1 VQAPSST
8 TVLQVLPKPR
18 LIALGRDVDV
28 VVPPA
33 ATREEQVKTLVDSG
47 RLRFHDLLRRL
58 GRDELK
64 AACRAHGLEDAGR
77 ARPELAARLLKARK
91 GTESAPPSPLF
102 LAREVA
108 RHTPRRGD
116 IVLCRHRQWLVEA
129 VAPPPEP
136 EHATRVR
143 MVCLDDDNQGRVL
156 EVLWEL
162 ELGAKVHK
170 PEAHGLGEIDHVDP
184 PRHFGAYLHAL
195 KWNAVTAA
203 DGRLFQAPFRAGIKL
218 QAHQLTPLKKA
229 LELPRANLFIA
240 DDVGLGKTIEAG
252 LVLAELSL
260 RQRVDLS
267 LIICPAAVCLQ
278 WRDEMATRF
287 GMRFEIMSRA
297 FVASRRKERGFGV
310 NPWATH
316 QRFIVSHQLMRRPEY
331 RDPLLAHLGDRA
343 RKSLLILDEAHI
355 AAPASASKYAVDS
368 GITKVMRDIAPRFEN
383 RLFLSA
389 TPHNGHSN
397 SFSALLEILDPQRF
411 TRGVR
416 INGRAQLEPVIVRRL
431 KSDLRDAGVMKFP
444 ERKVIQ
450 LRLTNVEGQWQLI
463 ERTWDKQLLRYDEVK
478 ARALG
483 PADPFE
489 LELAAD
495 LARYTE
501 LARPEK
507 GRGKLVF
514 INLQKRLLSSVEA
527 FARTLQV
534 HSRSLGVK
542 AGTDNGRVLSLDDDD
557 EAFGQDDDAL
567 EASAEAEVAR
577 QTRLVEP
584 PSDTARKLI
593 SKMLASAE
601 RCRDRP
607 DAKVLALIDWMRR
620 HQCASVRIGGAS
632 SSWPPGKKAKKASVP
647 ENAGWSERRL
657 LIFTEYGDTKRYL
670 MQMLSAAIAGTD
682 GADTRILQLHG
693 GMSDEQREEVQ
704 RAFNGPPERHPV
716 RILIATDAARE
727 GINLQAHCADLVH
740 FDVPWNP
747 ARMEQ
752 RNGRIDRILQPKD
765 SVQCSYFAY
774 SQRSEDPVLATLVE
788 KSEVI
793 AKELGS
799 LGTVVMENIAGDLE
813 QRGLDG
819 TTVTRISKLASAK
832 RDGASPD
839 ELESTRKHLDSLK
852 AEVEEAGEI
861 LNRSAKVLEFD
872 SALLRDAI
880 DVGFELAGAEKLE
893 RADAHTEQVAYKLPT
908 LPESWAG
915 TLDALRP
922 ARGRDEAFW
931 EWRRRPPLPVT
942 FEPLEGWGS
951 EAVHLHLSHPLVQ
964 RVMSRFLAQGY
975 SMSDLSRVTVV
986 KNKHDALVR
995 VIAFGRLSLFG
1006 GGATRLHDQLISV
1019 AARWVEGK
1027 KDPLRPFAEDG
1038 DRKAVEML
1046 ERILAESPTLQGM
1059 PRAALERVEAAAPD
1073 LFAQL
1078 WKPIREEADARAVEA
1093 IAKLKARGRSE
1104 SDQLKLVLSEQRA
1117 AIQRRLHEQKTEQL
1131 KLDFAESEREQRQQF
1146 ERDRKHMEKRLL
1158 ELETESESEPQQVES
1173 LYKVELHRLQPVG
1186 LVVLWPATRS

>member
-1 VQAPSST
+1 VQQAPTSNS
-8 TVLQVLPKPR
+8 VLYVLSKPR
-18 LIALGRDVDV
+18 LIALGRDVDI
-28 VVPPA
+28 VVPPS
-33 ATREEQVKTLVDSG
+33 ATKEEQVKTLVVSG
-47 RLRFHDLLRRL
+47 RLPFHDLLRRL

-77 ARPELAARLLKARK
+77 ARPELAARILKARK
-91 GTESAPPSPLF
+91 GPESAPPSALF
-102 LAREVA
+102 LAREIA

-116 IVLCRHRQWLVEA
+116 VVLCRHRQWLVEE
-129 VAPPPEP
+129 VVQAPE
-136 EHATRVR
+136 AGQSTRVR

-156 EVLWEL
+156 EALWEL
-162 ELGAKVHK
+162 ELGAKVHR

-195 KWNAVTAA
+195 KWNAVTAT
-203 DGRLFQAPFRAGIKL
+203 DGRLFQAPFRAGIRL

-252 LVLAELSL
+252 LVLSELSL

-267 LIICPAAVCLQ
+267 LIICPASVCLQ
-278 WRDEMATRF
+278 WRDEMAKRF

-297 FVASRRKERGFGV
+297 FVAARRKERGFGV

-355 AAPASASKYAVDS
+355 AAPSSASKYAVDS
-368 GITKVMRDIAPRFEN
+368 AITKVMRDIAPRFEN

-416 INGRAQLEPVIVRRL
+416 ISGRAQLEPVMVRRL

-463 ERTWDKQLLRYDEVK
+463 ERTWDKQQQRYDDFK

-489 LELAAD
+489 LELASD

-527 FARTLQV
+527 FSRTLQV
-534 HSRSLGVK
+534 HSRSLGAK
-542 AGTDNGRVLSLDDDD
+542 AGTEGGRVLSLGDDD
-557 EAFGQDDDAL
+557 EAFGQHDDAL
-567 EASAEAEVAR
+567 EAIAEAEVAQ

-584 PSDTARKLI
+584 PSDTARKLL

-601 RCRDRP
+601 RCRNRP

-620 HQCASVRIGGAS
+620 HQCAAVRIGGAS
-632 SSWPPGKKAKKASVP
+632 SSWPPAKKAKKASVP
-647 ENAGWSERRL
+647 ENTGWSERRL

-670 MQMLSAAIAGTD
+670 VQMLTAAIAGTD
-682 GADTRILQLHG
+682 DADARILQLHG

-704 RAFNGPPERHPV
+704 RAFNGPPVRHPV

-774 SQRSEDPVLATLVE
+774 AQRSEDPVLATLVE

-799 LGTVVMENIAGDLE
+799 LGTVVMEDIATDLE
-813 QRGLDG
+813 QRGLDSS
-819 TTVTRISKLASAK
+819 TITRIAKLASAK
-832 RDGASPD
+832 EVGASRD
-839 ELESTRKHLDSLK
+839 ELETTRKHLDSLK
-852 AEVEEAGEI
+852 ADVEEAGEI

-880 DVGFELAGAEKLE
+880 DVGFELAGAAKLE
-893 RADAHTEQVAYKLPT
+893 RDEAHREQVAYKLPS

-922 ARGRDEAFW
+922 TRGRDEAFW
-931 EWRRRPPLPVT
+931 EWRRRAPLPVT

-975 SMSDLSRVTVV
+975 SMSDLSRITVV

-1006 GGATRLHDQLISV
+1006 AGATRLHDQLISV

-1046 ERILAESPTLQGM
+1046 ERILAESPTLQGI
-1059 PRAALERVEAAAPD
+1059 PRAALDRVQAAAPD

-1093 IAKLKARGRSE
+1093 IAMLKARGRSE
-1104 SDQLKLVLSEQRA
+1104 SDGLRLIVSQQRS
-1117 AIQRRLHEQKTEQL
+1117 AIQRRLGEQL
-1131 KLDFAESEREQRQQF
+1131 KLDFAESEREQRLQF
-1146 ERDRKHMEKRLL
+1146 ERDRKHMEKRLI
-1158 ELETESESEPQQVES
+1158 ELEREIESEPQQVES
-1173 LYKVELHRLQPVG
+1173 LYNVELHRLQPVG

>member
-1 VQAPSST
+1 MQAPSSSS
-8 TVLQVLPKPR
+8 VLQVLAKPR

-28 VVPPA
+28 AVPPGA
-33 ATREEQVKTLVDSG
+33 SKEQQVKTLVDSG

-91 GTESAPPSPLF
+91 GPESAPPSPLF

-129 VAPPPEP
+129 VAAPPEP
-136 EHATRVR
+136 EHATHVR

-162 ELGAKVHK
+162 ELGARVHK
-170 PEAHGLGEIDHVDP
+170 PEAHGLGDIDHVDE
-184 PRHFGAYLHAL
+184 PRQFSAYLHAL
-195 KWNAVTAA
+195 KWNAVTAT
-203 DGRLFQAPFRAGIKL
+203 DGKLFQAPFRAGIKL

-252 LVLAELSL
+252 LVLSELTL
-260 RQRVDLS
+260 RQRVDLA
-267 LIICPAAVCLQ
+267 LIICPASVCLQ
-278 WRDEMATRF
+278 WQGEMEKRF

-297 FVASRRKERGFGV
+297 FVANRRKERGFGV

-331 RDPLLAHLGDRA
+331 RDPLLAHLGERA

-416 INGRAQLEPVIVRRL
+416 IRGRSQLEAVMVRRL
-431 KSDLRDAGVMKFP
+431 KRDLREAGVMSFP
-444 ERKVIQ
+444 ERRVLQ
-450 LRLTNVEGQWQLI
+450 WRLTHASGQWQVV
-463 ERTWDKQLLRYDEVK
+463 ERVWDQGTEAYTDGK
-478 ARALG
+478 ARSLG
-483 PADPFE
+483 AGAPFE

-495 LARYTE
+495 LARYTA
-501 LARPEK
+501 LAAPSQ

-534 HSRSLGVK
+534 HARSLG
-542 AGTDNGRVLSLDDDD
+542 GRADAEPVESLAVT
-557 EAFGQDDDAL
+557 EDDDAL
-567 EASAEAEVAR
+567 GPDEDALEANAEVEVAQQTRAVAAPSASARKVLEK
-577 QTRLVEP
+577 LLGDVE
-584 PSDTARKLI
+584 RW
-593 SKMLASAE
+593 
-601 RCRDRP
+601 RNRP
-607 DAKVLALIDWMRR
+607 DAKVLALIDWIRQ
-620 HQCASVRIGGAS
+620 HQCAAARVGGADS
-632 SSWPPGKKAKKASVP
+632 QWPPGKRAGHGSAHANAS
-647 ENAGWSERRL
+647 WRERRL

-670 MQMLSAAIAGTD
+670 LQMLTAAIAGTD
-682 GADTRILQLHG
+682 DAEARIMQLHG
-693 GMSDEQREEVQ
+693 GMGDEQRDEVQ
-704 RAFNGPPERHPV
+704 RAFNGPPDRHPV

-727 GINLQAHCADLVH
+727 GINLQAYCADLVH

-752 RNGRIDRILQPKD
+752 RNGRIDRVLQPRD

-774 SQRSEDPVLATLVE
+774 ADRSEDPVLVTLVE
-788 KSEVI
+788 KSELI

-799 LGTVVMENIAGDLE
+799 LGTVVMDDIAGELA
-813 QRGLDG
+813 QRGLG
-819 TTVTRISKLASAK
+819 RETTERVRSLAA
-832 RDGASPD
+832 RPREGASQD
-839 ELESTRKHLDSLK
+839 ELESTRKHLDNLK
-852 AEVEEAGEI
+852 AEVTEAEE
-861 LNRSAKVLEFD
+861 LFNRSAEVLGFD
-872 SALLRDAI
+872 AALLRDAL
-880 DVGFELAGAEKLE
+880 DVGFELAGAERLTTAA
-893 RADAHTEQVAYKLPT
+893 ADGVPGAFALPA
-908 LPESWAG
+908 LPPSWAG
-915 TLDALRP
+915 TLDSVRP
-922 ARGRDEAFW
+922 ARGREEPFW
-931 EWRRRPPLPVT
+931 EWRKRPPLPVT
-942 FEPLEGWGS
+942 FEPLDGWSS

-975 SMSDLSRVTVV
+975 STSDLSRVTVV

-1019 AARWVEGK
+1019 AARWVDGK
-1027 KDPLRPFAEDG
+1027 KDALRPFAEEG
-1038 DRKAVEML
+1038 DRKALEML
-1046 ERILAESPTLQGM
+1046 ERILAESPSLKGL
-1059 PRAALERVEAAAPD
+1059 PRSTIDRVQAAAPE

-1078 WKPIREEADARAVEA
+1078 WKPIREEADARAVQAVEQ
-1093 IAKLKARGRSE
+1093 LKARGRDE
-1104 SDQLKLVLSEQRA
+1104 SDKLKRILADQRD
-1117 AIQRRLHEQKTEQL
+1117 AIERRLAEQP
-1131 KLDFAESEREQRQQF
+1131 KLEFAESEREQRLQL
-1146 ERDRKHMEKRLL
+1146 ERDKKHMERRLT
-1158 ELETESESEPQQVES
+1158 ELAHELTSEPAQIES